1 MFQTNCR
8 LLYES
13 EVSELLHEFFREAK
27 RSDDN
32 ANRIQ
37 VDCEGVIHATGLIV
51 EQEMLEDYQI
61 YLDRRDD
68 YVNTEIEKR
77 YRLRDS
83 VIKKMKE
90 LRQQLL
96 EFLDSLRNVSLDAH
110 KYERVDALMERQRI
124 FLLESQKLDE
134 IEARSSSIYANL
146 QKELA
151 QTDVEGKRKLSDLK
165 LEHAYFVQ
173 MRKYI
178 ENEMKVDRERTHE
191 KLKIISSESFKILK
205 VGVFTH
211 YSTYR
216 VLSRLHDSI

>member
-1 MFQTNCR
+1 M
-8 LLYES
+8 S
-13 EVSELLHEFFREAK
+13 EMLHDFFREAK
-27 RSDDN
+27 RSNEN

-37 VDCEGVIHATGLIV
+37 VNCESVIHGTGLIV
-51 EQEMLEDYQI
+51 EHEMLEDYNI

-90 LRQQLL
+90 LRHQLL

-134 IEARSSSIYANL
+134 IEARSSSLYASL
-146 QKELA
+146 QKELT
-151 QTDVEGKRKLSDLK
+151 QTDAEGKRVLSDLK

-173 MRKYI
+173 MRKNI
-178 ENEMKVDRERTHE
+178 ENEMKLDRERTHE
-191 KLKIISSESFKILK
+191 KLKIISSESFKIIK
-205 VGVFTH
+205 VSVYTLVDV
-211 YSTYR
+211 TR
-216 VLSRLHDSI
+216 PHDSI

>member
-13 EVSELLHEFFREAK
+13 QVSEMLHEFFREAK
-27 RSDDN
+27 RSNDN
-32 ANRIQ
+32 ANQIQ
-37 VDCEGVIHATGLIV
+37 VNCESVIHGTGLIV
-51 EQEMLEDYQI
+51 EQEMLEDYKI

-90 LRQQLL
+90 LRHQLL

-134 IEARSSSIYANL
+134 IEARSSSIHASL

-151 QTDVEGKRKLSDLK
+151 QADVEGKRKLSDLK
-165 LEHAYFVQ
+165 LEYAYFVQ
-173 MRKYI
+173 MRKNI
-178 ENEMKVDRERTHE
+178 ENEMKLDREQTHE
-191 KLKIISSESFKILK
+191 KLKILSSESFKIIK
-205 VGVFTH
+205 VGVYTLP
-211 YSTYR
+211 STEY
-216 VLSRLHDSI
+216 